1 MSEMLEFQKVRIEA
15 LEKEVERLRSKL
27 IETEKKTRLSAEE
40 LKAFINNPDF
50 QQPIHNIQYS
60 K

>member
-27 IETEKKTRLSAEE
+27 IETEKKTRMSADE

-50 QQPIHNIQYS
+50 QKPIQSIEY

>member
-1 MSEMLEFQKVRIEA
+1 MSDIIEFQKVRIEA
-15 LEKEVERLRSKL
+15 LEREIERLRFQL
-27 IETEKKTRLSAEE
+27 VETEKKTRMSADE

-50 QQPIHNIQYS
+50 HKPIQNIEY